1 MAVAPATLVVTGPN
15 FQQIDASTQLITVT
29 GGSGTAVS
37 IADILGNPIVHATY
51 FFTGT
56 PAATNQVFFMNTRT
70 LAVRVVAV
78 SAIFSVAAGGVST
91 LTISKDTGTQAPGTG
106 TSIQTGSFNLNA
118 TANTVQNGVLASPPV
133 TLAAGDRLSVV
144 FANAIQAT
152 VGLVVSVQLAAP

>member
-1 MAVAPATLVVTGPN
+1 MAVAPSTQVLTAPN
-15 FQQIDASTQLITVT
+15 FQAVDAGAQLITVT
-29 GGSGTAVS
+29 GGTGTAVS
-37 IADILGNPIVHATY
+37 LADILGNPIVHATY
-51 FFTGT
+51 WFTGT

-70 LAVRVVAV
+70 LPVRVAAM
-78 SAIFSVAAGGVST
+78 SCIFSVAAGGVST

-133 TLAAGDRLSVV
+133 TLAPGERLAVV

-152 VGLVVSVQLAAP
+152 VGLVVSVQIAAP